1 MCLFSGDSRIYP
13 SIAMAENGLF
23 RVEVS
28 VKSGFPDPRGEA
40 LRADIRDL
48 GIATLNRVRVSNIYM
63 LEGGLSQEEVKII
76 CRELLAD
83 PVIEEYS
90 IGAAP
95 LAIEDENTHAIEVAY
110 NPGVMDPVEESVKKG
125 IVDLGIT
132 TVRSVKTAK
141 RYYLSGKLSASDIE
155 LISNKL
161 LVNSVIQH
169 VVTSQEKVSLP
180 STEYK
185 FSLEQVDLL
194 TMDDDGLA
202 KLGQELW
209 LNRDELRHIQSYF
222 SNLGRNPTDVELE
235 TLAQTWSEHCK
246 HKTFKSKI
254 RLDGQVID
262 NLLKS
267 TIMKV
272 TAELNK
278 PWCLSTF
285 RDNSGVID
293 FDGRY
298 AVCFKVETHNH
309 PSAIEPYGGASTGL
323 GGVIR
328 DPLGTGLGAKPIAS
342 TDVFC
347 FAPPDFPHDKLP
359 PGVLHP
365 RRILKGVRAGV
376 ADYGNRLGIPTLNGA
391 ILFDERYLA
400 NPVVMCGTIG
410 LMPKSAAQMG
420 RQQPGDLVVLVGGRT
435 GRDGIHG
442 VTFASALLTGESEA
456 VSVSSVQIGNPITEK
471 KLIDVLL
478 KARELGLYRRITDCG
493 GGGLSSAVGEMAAE
507 TGARVYL
514 EKVPLKYSGLS
525 YTEIWL
531 SESQERMVLAVP
543 PGSAEELISLFAS
556 EDVEATVIGEFTN
569 DRRLQLFYR
578 GNLVCDLDM
587 EFLHNGLPQ
596 LERVAVWVPAQYPEP
611 DFAQPP
617 DLGDDLKRIL
627 SSWNVCSK
635 EWVIRQYDHE
645 VQGGSVLKPLV
656 GLNND
661 GPSDAAIIKPLL
673 DSDTGVI
680 ISNGINPKYG
690 DIDPYWM
697 AASAVDEA
705 LRQVIAVGGSLRRVA
720 LLDNFSWGNPEK
732 PDRLGGLVRAAQGC
746 YDTAIVYETPFISG
760 KDSLY
765 NEYETETE
773 NICIPPTLL
782 ISAMAVM
789 KNISRAVSMDCKKDG
804 DLIYIV
810 GTTNDELG
818 GSHYYSIHG
827 VIGNRVP
834 KVNPRKGKKLM
845 SALSAAMGKGLVR
858 ACHDLSEGG
867 IGVAAAEMAFAGG
880 LGMVLYLDK
889 VPLGEPIARNDSV
902 LFSESNTRFLVEVA
916 PEDSQRFKQVMRGVE
931 CAAIG
936 QVVKNATFQV
946 YGINEERVVSVPLAE
961 LKDAWQKPLRW

>member
-1 MCLFSGDSRIYP
+1 MMNL
-13 SIAMAENGLF
+13 LF

-40 LRADIRDL
+40 LQADIRDL
-48 GIATLNRVRVSNIYM
+48 GISTVNRVRVSNIYL
-63 LEGGLSQEEVKII
+63 LEGGLSPEEVNII

-83 PVIEEYS
+83 PVVEQYS

-95 LAIEDENTHAIEVAY
+95 PALEDENTHAIEVAY

-125 IVDLGIT
+125 IRDLGIT
-132 TVRSVKTAK
+132 KLESVKTAK
-141 RYYLSGKLSASDIE
+141 RYYLSGKLLPGDIE
-155 LISNKL
+155 LISSKL

-169 VVTSQEKVSLP
+169 VVTSREKVFLP
-180 STEYK
+180 TTEYK
-185 FSLEQVDLL
+185 FSLRQFDLL
-194 TMDDDGLA
+194 SMDDTGLA

-209 LNRDELRHIQSYF
+209 LNRDELKHIQGYF
-222 SNLGRNPTDVELE
+222 SGLGRNPTDVELE

-246 HKTFKSKI
+246 HKTFKSRI

-272 TAELNK
+272 TAELAK

-285 RDNSGVID
+285 KDNSGVID

-298 AVCFKVETHNH
+298 ALCFKVETHNH

-328 DPLGTGLGAKPIAS
+328 DPLGTGLGAKPIAN

-347 FAPPDFPHDKLP
+347 FAPPDFPSVKLP
-359 PGVLHP
+359 SGVLHP

-420 RQQPGDLVVLVGGRT
+420 RQQQGDLIVLVGGRT

-456 VSVSSVQIGNPITEK
+456 VSASSVQIGNPITEK

-478 KARELGLYRRITDCG
+478 KARERGLYRRITDCG

-531 SESQERMVLAVP
+531 SEAQERMVLAVP
-543 PGSAEELISLFAS
+543 PASAEELISLFSS
-556 EDVEATVIGEFTN
+556 EDVEATVIGEFTS
-569 DRRLQLFYR
+569 DRQLKLFYQ
-578 GNLVCDLDM
+578 GNLVGDLDM

-596 LERVAVWVPAQYPEP
+596 QEREAVWTLAQHPEP
-611 DFAQPP
+611 DFPQPP
-617 DLGDDLKRIL
+617 DLGEELKKIL

-656 GLNND
+656 GVNND
-661 GPSDAAIIKPLL
+661 GPGDAAIIKPLL
-673 DSDTGVI
+673 DSERGVV
-680 ISNGINPKYG
+680 ISSGINPKYG

-705 LRQVIAVGGSLRRVA
+705 LRQVIAVGGNLQRVA

-746 YDTAIVYETPFISG
+746 YDTALAYGAPFISG

-765 NEYETETE
+765 NEYEIGKET
-773 NICIPPTLL
+773 ICIPPTLL
-782 ISAMAVM
+782 ISAIAVM
-789 KNISRAVSMDCKKDG
+789 ENVSRAVSMDCKKAG
-804 DLIYIV
+804 DRLYIV

-827 VIGNRVP
+827 FIGNKVP
-834 KVNPRKGKKLM
+834 RVNPRRGKKLM
-845 SALSAAMGKGLVR
+845 DTISAAMEKGFVK

-880 LGMVLYLDK
+880 LGMALYLDK
-889 VPLGEPIARNDSV
+889 VPLGEPIARDDSI

-916 PEDSQRFKQVMRGVE
+916 AEDRLRFEQAMSGVE
-931 CAAIG
+931 FAAIG
-936 QVVKNATFQV
+936 QVTESDRLEV
-946 YGINEERVVSVPLAE
+946 YGISGERVVSVALAE